1 MDPSASHNRKHT
13 AGNGGGNNEGS
24 GIANI
29 NFVNHNRNFNIEF
42 NIITKKF
49 NTVKAIDEYLT
60 QYPLINKE
68 VIRKSS
74 SSYVEEEL

>member
-1 MDPSASHNRKHT
+1 MNFT
-13 AGNGGGNNEGS
+13 T
-24 GIANI
+24 I
-29 NFVNHNRNFNIEF
+29 NKGAYNLH
-42 NIITKKF
+42 IIKTKKF

-74 SSYVEEEL
+74 SSYVEEELWKE